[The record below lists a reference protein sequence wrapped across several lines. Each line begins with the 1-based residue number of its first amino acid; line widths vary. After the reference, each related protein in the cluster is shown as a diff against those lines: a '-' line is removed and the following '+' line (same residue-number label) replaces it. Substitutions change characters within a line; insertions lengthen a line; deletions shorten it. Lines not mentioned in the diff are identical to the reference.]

1 MSADGWAQL
10 VDGLREA
17 GERLDELVA
26 QLDPTDRADGRRALV
41 RALNNLLG
49 RVEIDRDTP
58 ELAAFNGWRE
68 KFFMDNP
75 NYRYWITDVRDDSG
89 YQISGNIGDSV
100 YQSITVYASSS
111 VANAKAVA
119 RIDSD
124 AMAIDTDGNF
134 SVTLSPTASESP
146 AALQLPEGSSSVWVR
161 YVNDLVSPARSG
173 YCRIDPLGAP
183 GPPSD
188 VDPTQIDAQLARVGK
203 FLAQIPLA
211 FGLATSTELEAPN
224 TVRQWTAM
232 SGGAAFTEPGIHYLR
247 GGWQLGADEALLIEG
262 PVIACRHWNIVL
274 YNRFL
279 NSLDYRRHVV
289 SHTGATAS
297 LRDGRFGFVLA
308 HEDPLVPGYDWLG
321 AQGRR
326 FGLFVMRFLQPES
339 EPVLPAVRLVK
350 LADLAGAG

>member
-17 GERLDELVA
+17 GVRLDELVA
-26 QLDPTDRADGRRALV
+26 QLDPTDQADGRRALV

-75 NYRYWITDVRDDSG
+75 NYRYWITDVRDDSS
-89 YQISGNIGDSV
+89 YQITGNIGDSV
-100 YQSITVYASSS
+100 YQSITVYAGSS

-124 AMAIDTDGNF
+124 AMAADDAGNF
-134 SVTLSPTASESP
+134 SVTLSPKPSASP

-161 YVNDLVSPARSG
+161 YVNDVVSPARPG
-173 YCRIDPLGAP
+173 YCRIDGLGP
-183 GPPSD
+183 QGPPSGG
-188 VDPTQIDAQLARVGK
+188 DPAPLDAQLARVGK
-203 FLAQIPLA
+203 FLAQVPLV
-211 FGLATSTELEAPN
+211 FGMATSTEAEAPN

-247 GGWQLGADEALLIEG
+247 GGWQLAADEALLIEG
-262 PVIACRHWNIVL
+262 PVVECRHWNIVL

-279 NSLDYRRHVV
+279 NSLDYRQHVV
-289 SHTGATAS
+289 SHTGATAA
-297 LRDGRFGFVLA
+297 LREGRFGFVLA
-308 HEDPLVPGYDWLG
+308 HEDPVVPGYDWLG
-321 AQGRR
+321 TQGRT

-339 EPVLPAVRLVK
+339 EPVLPTVRLVK
-350 LADLAGAG
+350 VDDLVSQR

>member
-17 GERLDELVA
+17 GVRLEELVA
-26 QLDPTDRADGRRALV
+26 QLDPTDQADGRRALV

-49 RVEIDRDTP
+49 RVEIDRDAP

-75 NYRYWITDVRDDSG
+75 NYRYWITDIRDDAT
-89 YQISGNIGDSV
+89 YQIAGNIGDSV
-100 YQSITVYASSS
+100 YQSITIYSGSS

-124 AMAIDTDGNF
+124 AMATGADGNF
-134 SVTLSPTASESP
+134 SVTVSPTASESP

-161 YVNDLVSPARSG
+161 YVHDVVSPARPGHCHIDTLSAPSG
-173 YCRIDPLGAP
+173 
-183 GPPSD
+183 
-188 VDPTQIDAQLARVGK
+188 VDPAQLDGQLARLGK
-203 FLAQIPLA
+203 FFAQIPLV
-211 FGLATSTELEAPN
+211 FGMSTSAEAEAPN
-224 TVRQWTAM
+224 TVRHWTAM

-247 GGWQLGADEALLIEG
+247 GGWQLAADEALLIEG
-262 PVIACRHWNIVL
+262 PVVPCRHWNIVL

-289 SHTGATAS
+289 SHTGATAV

-308 HEDPLVPGYDWLG
+308 HEDPLVTGYDWLG
-321 AQGRR
+321 TQERR
-326 FGLFVMRFLQPES
+326 FGLFVMRFLQAES
-339 EPVLPAVRLVK
+339 EPMLPTVRLVK
-350 LADLAGAG
+350 LAHLAGAR